1 MSASD
6 ANMGE
11 LRNQYEAR
19 LEKLDKELNE
29 LQNERDSLA
38 AALKYAQKNNEC
50 QKLVL

>member
-11 LRNQYEAR
+11 LRTQYEER
-19 LEKLDKELNE
+19 LKKLDKEISN

-38 AALKYAQKNNEC
+38 AALKVAQKNKEC
-50 QKLVL
+50 QK